1 MFTGLI
7 EKIST
12 LQGISKTGNKAI
24 LQIDLAGF
32 DKLVIGESIAINGIC
47 LTLTQLNGNIGSFD
61 ASVETLRASTMQ
73 SWKRGEKLNLERAL
87 IAGESRLG
95 GHFVSGHVDST
106 GEVTNIKKAEG
117 YSVLD
122 IQVTHE
128 TMDNIVNKGSIAID
142 GVSLTISGIS
152 GNTVSI
158 YIIPETLRATTL
170 QYLKTGQL
178 VNIETDMLLKK
189 NQQKSSLTMSKLK
202 SMGW

>member
-12 LQGISKTGNKAI
+12 LQGISRTGNKAV

-73 SWKRGEKLNLERAL
+73 QWKRGEKLNLERAL

-95 GHFVSGHVDST
+95 GHFVSGHVDNT
-106 GEVTNIKKAEG
+106 GKITNIKKADG
-117 YSVLD
+117 YLVLD

-128 TMDNIVNKGSIAID
+128 TIENVVNKGSIAID

-170 QYLKTGQL
+170 QYVKAGQL

-189 NQQKSSLTMSKLK
+189 NQQKSSLTMSKIK

>member
-7 EKIST
+7 EKVST
-12 LQGISKTGNKAI
+12 LHGISKSGNKAV
-24 LQIDLAGF
+24 LQIELAGF

-47 LTLTQLNGNIGSFD
+47 LTLTQLNGSIGSFD
-61 ASVETLRASTMQ
+61 ASVETLKTTTMQ
-73 SWKRGEKLNLERAL
+73 QWKRGEKLNLERAL

-106 GEVTNIKKAEG
+106 GKIINIKKADG
-117 YSVLD
+117 YSILD
-122 IQVTHE
+122 IQVTRE

-152 GNTVSI
+152 HNTISI

-170 QYLKTGQL
+170 QYAKVGQL
-178 VNIETDMLLKK
+178 LNIETDMLLKK
-189 NQQKSSLTMSKLK
+189 NQQKSGLTMNKIK